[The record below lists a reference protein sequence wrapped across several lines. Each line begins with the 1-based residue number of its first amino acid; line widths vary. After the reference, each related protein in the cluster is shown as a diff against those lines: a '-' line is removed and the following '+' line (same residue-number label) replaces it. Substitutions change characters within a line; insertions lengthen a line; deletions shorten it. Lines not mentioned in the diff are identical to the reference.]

1 MHVQGVGFVMIEKL
15 PSASQHNLHPSGAK
29 LPAAAETVHK
39 QDIVKEESNPYIDYD
54 KADIEKKIDTMN
66 TFLEPTHTNLK
77 FEMHEKLKEY
87 YVAVVD
93 SETQEVI
100 KEIPPKQLLDAYAK
114 MAEFMGLL
122 VDEKI

>member
-1 MHVQGVGFVMIEKL
+1 MIEKL
-15 PSASQHNLHPSGAK
+15 PSASQHVIQPSGNNH
-29 LPAAAETVHK
+29 PAAAENVHK
-39 QDIVKEESNPYIDYD
+39 HNTVKEESNPYSDYD
-54 KADIEKKIDTMN
+54 IADLEKKIDTMN

-93 SETQEVI
+93 SDTQEVI